1 MLYNK
6 EKLLKMP
13 ALLNK
18 HSLFLSLLLGSA
30 ILGGLYLVSLKSY
43 LFFHSLIEIFSIV
56 VAFSIFIIAW
66 NTRRLQENH
75 FFIFIGIAYFFTGS
89 LDLLH
94 TVSYKG
100 MGLFPDLP
108 DHGANLSAQLWIS
121 ARYVESFSLAIA
133 SVFFKKKL
141 KISSAFGMYAL
152 GFTAIIS
159 ALLYWYIFPDC
170 FV

>member
-43 LFFHSLIEIFSIV
+43 LFFHSLVEIFSIV

-75 FFIFIGIAYFFTGS
+75 FFIFIGIAYFFTGF

-94 TVSYKG
+94 TLSYKG
-100 MGLFPDLP
+100 MGLFP

-133 SVFFKKKL
+133 PVFFKKKL